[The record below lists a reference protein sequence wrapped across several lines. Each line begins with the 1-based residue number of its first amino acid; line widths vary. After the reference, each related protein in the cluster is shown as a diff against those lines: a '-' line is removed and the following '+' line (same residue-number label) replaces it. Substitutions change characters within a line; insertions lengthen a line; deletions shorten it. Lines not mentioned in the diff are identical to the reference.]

1 MERGK
6 FLLAEDDLIKQEQQ
20 LAKEKTDMALQRLRK
35 EEMKAKRAIRQHAKR
50 QKYDIIV
57 EASKFSYPYN
67 LDFFALITS
76 LNHMLMALCVWIT
89 ETIKLLWRIRREDN
103 R

>member
-1 MERGK
+1 MFLKKKNLIDRYELAKVEVERGK

-50 QKYDIIV
+50 QK
-57 EASKFSYPYN
+57 
-67 LDFFALITS
+67 
-76 LNHMLMALCVWIT
+76 
-89 ETIKLLWRIRREDN
+89 
-103 R
+103 

>member
-1 MERGK
+1 MQKSWISHVLKKILIDRYELAKVEVERGK

-50 QKYDIIV
+50 QK
-57 EASKFSYPYN
+57 
-67 LDFFALITS
+67 
-76 LNHMLMALCVWIT
+76 
-89 ETIKLLWRIRREDN
+89 
-103 R
+103 

>member
-1 MERGK
+1 MDWPKVSNSYLTNIYTVYIYIGILCRYELAKVEVERGK

-50 QKYDIIV
+50 QKYD
-57 EASKFSYPYN
+57 
-67 LDFFALITS
+67 
-76 LNHMLMALCVWIT
+76 
-89 ETIKLLWRIRREDN
+89 
-103 R
+103 

>member
-1 MERGK
+1 MDWTKVSNSYLTNIFTVYIIGILCRYELAKVEVERGK

-50 QKYDIIV
+50 QKYD
-57 EASKFSYPYN
+57 
-67 LDFFALITS
+67 
-76 LNHMLMALCVWIT
+76 
-89 ETIKLLWRIRREDN
+89 
-103 R
+103 